1 MFRTRLLLCA
11 LLLGI
16 FPARALERPE
26 VTFKVFQFPPN
37 MIPRIDGDDDDWAMV
52 PDSYAIGMDQLVDT
66 EAPAGTVTPRDPKKL
81 DVKVKVGWVKGLNRL
96 YFLYEAS
103 KDYWDFSRPDLHN
116 DIFEVVVDGDL
127 SGGPLIDEYHRDVW
141 TQQAVGDM
149 SKLDPRISS
158 SDAYFAQQGA
168 HAQNYHIFTP
178 AKDKDWTMDW
188 GCAQYTKELP
198 YANHALKYNFKPG
211 EPGKLVLE
219 FYITPFDY
227 AGCEGPERAVESVL
241 TENKLIGLS
250 WAVIAYHDP
259 KSNARQFWNL
269 SHKQTFFGNASDLVG
284 FRLMPLEPQFQKP
297 IDAQWTYNIVDM
309 DRRIV
314 AFKDQS
320 VGQITSWKWDFGDG
334 AASTAQ
340 LSRAYGGTG
349 QKGDSGDGSTST
361 EQNPIHQYADR
372 PGREGDYSVTLEVT
386 GPKGTSRLTKVWQ
399 IHLRGSSPPA
409 AVQP

>member
-1 MFRTRLLLCA
+1 MLRARILLCA

-37 MIPRIDGDDDDWAMV
+37 MIPRIDGNDDDWAMV
-52 PDSYAIGMDQLVDT
+52 PDSYAIGMDQLVNT
-66 EAPAGTVTPRDPKKL
+66 EAPAGTETPRDPSKL

-103 KDYWDFSRPDLHN
+103 KDYWDFSAPGLHN

-127 SGGPLIDEYHRDVW
+127 SGGPLIDQYHNDVW

-178 AKDKDWTMDW
+178 ALDKDWTMDW

-198 YANHALKYNFKPG
+198 YANHATKYNFKPG

-227 AGCEGPERAVESVL
+227 AGCEGPDRAVESVL

-269 SHKQTFFGNASDLVG
+269 SHKQTFFGNASELVG

-297 IDAQWTYNIVDM
+297 IDSQWTYNIVDM
-309 DRRIV
+309 DRRLV

-334 AASTAQ
+334 A
-340 LSRAYGGTG
+340 
-349 QKGDSGDGSTST
+349 TST
-361 EQNPIHQYADR
+361 EQNPIHQYADTR

-386 GPKGTSRLTKVWQ
+386 GPKGTSRLAKVWQ
-399 IHLRGSSPPA
+399 VHLRSSAPPA
-409 AVQP
+409 AVKP